1 MTTKQLD
8 LDDDKYFKQEYPG
21 LKETRSYLQHA
32 KLSLRTTLGLPS
44 DKSKDPKPRLNS
56 SDELIDANLPNARE
70 AERFSS
76 RAFGKQ
82 FIVTFFNFDNQHW
95 VAAISDQAEGHLYVY
110 DTTCTIETGRLEPRR
125 AAWPGKPLPVRLQPV
140 NPRGLRPPIPLAR
153 QGTEALVYIDQ
164 PQVTALPIAWLFRQR
179 RTKNT
184 EPAGQ
189 AEAKSHHILC
199 NELGLGSL
207 TELREKLPAEKL
219 PTDKRKDE
227 CYDSRFCESVTGE
240 PISLVLSKKGP
251 WRSKEAV
258 DGHAL
263 LYVKEEQDDGGAL

>member
-32 KLSLRTTLGLPS
+32 KL
-44 DKSKDPKPRLNS
+44 
-56 SDELIDANLPNARE
+56 LIDANLPNARE

-110 DTTCTIETGRLEPRR
+110 DTTYFSQLTQGACGPRYL
-125 AAWPGKPLPVRLQPV
+125 LPVR
-140 NPRGLRPPIPLAR
+140 
-153 QGTEALVYIDQ
+153 
-164 PQVTALPIAWLFRQR
+164 
-179 RTKNT
+179 
-184 EPAGQ
+184 
-189 AEAKSHHILC
+189 SHHILC